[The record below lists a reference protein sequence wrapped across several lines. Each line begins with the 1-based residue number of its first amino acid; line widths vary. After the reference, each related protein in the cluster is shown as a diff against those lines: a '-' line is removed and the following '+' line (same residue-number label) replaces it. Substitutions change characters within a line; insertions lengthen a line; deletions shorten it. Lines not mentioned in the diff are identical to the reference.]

1 MVISILYPN
10 FILLLV
16 YYADICFSWFPLPE
30 LLIAF
35 REPNLKRLHMLRTVF
50 GAADTHLRGKGKI
63 TSTFNRFYDWSYET
77 EHPQQTIVFTK
88 SQPRER
94 TLLCHDSIWW
104 GTGLR
109 KSLTKMIS
117 RFHVIH
123 EQILTF
129 KVYSILFLVII
140 TKPKLQLELQSL
152 IKASLCLHL
161 NTGVKVPVSAF
172 LCRGSYERLD
182 KFTVRGTYFFF
193 FWSFYTCM
201 PVCRVRNRQFR
212 CSFMEKAQ
220 KSADGERE
228 K

>member
-1 MVISILYPN
+1 MLIYVSPGFHFLN
-10 FILLLV
+10 
-16 YYADICFSWFPLPE
+16 CWWPLENQIWNPCTCCGQFLE
-30 LLIAF
+30 RQTPIW
-35 REPNLKRLHMLRTVF
+35 
-50 GAADTHLRGKGKI
+50 GAKGKL

-88 SQPRER
+88 SKPRER
-94 TLLCHDSIWW
+94 TLLCHDSICWR
-104 GTGLR
+104 TGLR

-117 RFHVIH
+117 GFHVIH

-172 LCRGSYERLD
+172 LCRGSYQRLD

-193 FWSFYTCM
+193 LEFLYMHASF
-201 PVCRVRNRQFR
+201 Q
-212 CSFMEKAQ
+212 S
-220 KSADGERE
+220 S
-228 K
+228 

>member
-1 MVISILYPN
+1 MLIYVSPGFHFLN
-10 FILLLV
+10 
-16 YYADICFSWFPLPE
+16 CWWPLENQIWNPCTCCGQFLE
-30 LLIAF
+30 RQTPIW
-35 REPNLKRLHMLRTVF
+35 
-50 GAADTHLRGKGKI
+50 AAKGKI

-94 TLLCHDSIWW
+94 TLLCHDSICWR
-104 GTGLR
+104 TGLR

-117 RFHVIH
+117 GFHVIH

-152 IKASLCLHL
+152 TKASLCLHL

-172 LCRGSYERLD
+172 LCRGSYQRLD

-193 FWSFYTCM
+193 FGVFIHAC
-201 PVCRVRNRQFR
+201 QFPEFVTGNSGVLLWR
-212 CSFMEKAQ
+212 KR
-220 KSADGERE
+220 KSQQMG
-228 K
+228 KGKPPKQI